1 MPITEA
7 SSQNALILGTG
18 TPVPANL
25 AGQPGIFI
33 SPAQWKEKGYI
44 INDEVRAKSLPV
56 WREWFTSNIVKK

>member
-1 MPITEA
+1 VI
-7 SSQNALILGTG
+7 G

-44 INDEVRAKSLPV
+44 INDEVRARNLPA